1 MIVTPPIPVIAEN
14 RVVAHLR
21 EYGAVSERK
30 PMGYAPS
37 RLTHRRAL
45 QRLRAAG
52 VVKGA
57 DGALHLDEAAWETR
71 RSKRRRRAFAVIAV
85 AGAGAA
91 LAALTTLRG

>member
-1 MIVTPPIPVIAEN
+1 MIVVPPVRPIAEN

-30 PMGYAPS
+30 PMGYAPV
-37 RLTHRRAL
+37 RFTHKRAL

-57 DGALHLDEAAWETR
+57 DGALYVDEGAWDAHR
-71 RSKRRRRAFAVIAV
+71 RARRRRAIATLAV
-85 AGAGAA
+85 AGAGLA
-91 LAALTTLRG
+91 LAALTTLRS